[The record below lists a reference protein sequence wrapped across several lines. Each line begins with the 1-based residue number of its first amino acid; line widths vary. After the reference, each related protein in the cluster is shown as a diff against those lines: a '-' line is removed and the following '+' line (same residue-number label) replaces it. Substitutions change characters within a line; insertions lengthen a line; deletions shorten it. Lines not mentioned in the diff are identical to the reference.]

1 MRGQIETAIRVV
13 GFNSEMARRE
23 FLMAPIV
30 LEAARCAGADLA
42 SEHPFDVSPR
52 LHGSLDY
59 LLRKEN
65 ALVVIEAKNADL
77 SRGFTQLSA
86 EMVALDMYASAES
99 SCLYGAVSV
108 GDVWRFGVLDR
119 AGKTITQDVSQFIV
133 PDSMD
138 DLLAI
143 LVGILLNSP
152 TIYKRAG

>member
-1 MRGQIETAIRVV
+1 MRSPFVLPESVRFSQYAEFNVGTETVLAELGYRFARDSIALPTVAVSDIPSDRRASLRGQIETAIRVV

-77 SRGFTQLSA
+77 SRGVT
-86 EMVALDMYASAES
+86 
-99 SCLYGAVSV
+99 
-108 GDVWRFGVLDR
+108 
-119 AGKTITQDVSQFIV
+119 
-133 PDSMD
+133 
-138 DLLAI
+138 
-143 LVGILLNSP
+143 
-152 TIYKRAG
+152 